1 VVIVFAALA
10 FASSF
15 EPLGWWFGAPL
26 GYALLLRKL
35 VRSSST
41 PKLYL
46 QVFLFAFISAGVTL
60 IWAGKYV
67 GLLPLFFLA
76 LLHGLFY
83 LPLATLRR
91 YTRNIFWFIPTLL
104 LIEEFRARFPFS
116 GFSWMRI
123 AFSQADS
130 PYLSIVSIGGVSLLS
145 LWVLLISYL
154 LIALNFKKALVIL
167 LIIIAPSF
175 LSNSYSSTEKISYAG
190 IQGNTPSVG
199 IGFNDR
205 AKAVFNL
212 HVSTTIDLILES
224 PDVIIWPENAIDVD
238 PFVNQDVINAIES
251 MTTKFSAPLIA
262 GAVTRNTGQLE
273 NVSIMYDV
281 GGKVVSVYSKQYLTP
296 FGEYIPLRGIAR
308 IISPYVDDVSD
319 FSRGARVDVHRVND
333 MNIAPVICYELLSDS
348 LVRNAAQKSDAL
360 VVQTN
365 SATFAG
371 TSESAQQL
379 AITRIRA
386 MENAREIVSIST
398 IGISAHI
405 DINGNVLEQTGEDV
419 RAILKGDLQG
429 VSNRTIASHLG
440 VVTVP
445 LTLALSLLPL
455 MVRRMRRS

>member
-1 VVIVFAALA
+1 VIVLAGLA

-26 GYALLLRKL
+26 GYALLLRKI
-35 VRSSST
+35 VSSSST

-91 YTRNIFWFIPTLL
+91 YTGNILWFIPALL
-104 LIEEFRARFPFS
+104 LIEEIRARFPFS

-130 PYLSIVSIGGVSLLS
+130 PYLSIVSIGGVTLLS
-145 LWVLLISYL
+145 LWVLVISYL
-154 LIALNFKKALVIL
+154 LIAISFRKVLVMLVIIL
-167 LIIIAPSF
+167 APTF
-175 LSNSYSSTEKISYAG
+175 LSNSYAPTEKITYAG
-190 IQGNTPSVG
+190 VQGNTPSVG

-212 HVSTTIDLILES
+212 HVSTTLDLIS
-224 PDVIIWPENAIDVD
+224 GKPDLIIWPENAIDVD
-238 PFVNQDVINAIES
+238 PYINSDVLSAIES
-251 MTTKFSAPLIA
+251 VTVKFSAPLIA

-281 GGKVVSVYSKQYLTP
+281 GGEVVSVYSKQYLTP

-308 IISPYVDDVSD
+308 IVSPYVDNVSD
-319 FSRGARVDVHRVND
+319 FSSGKSVDLHSVKS

-348 LVRNAAQKSDAL
+348 LVRNAAQKSEAL

-379 AITRIRA
+379 AITRVRA
-386 MENAREIVSIST
+386 VENAREIVSIST

-405 DINGNVLEQTGEDV
+405 DINGNVLSRTDESV

-429 VSNRTIASHLG
+429 VSNT
-440 VVTVP
+440 
-445 LTLALSLLPL
+445 TLASRLDTFATPLVLLLSLFPL
-455 MVRRMRRS
+455 IMRRIRRS

>member
-1 VVIVFAALA
+1 MIVFAGLA

-26 GYALLLRKL
+26 GYALLLRKI
-35 VRSSST
+35 VSSSST

-46 QVFLFAFISAGVTL
+46 QVFLFAFLSAGVTL

-91 YTRNIFWFIPTLL
+91 YTGNILWFIPALL
-104 LIEEFRARFPFS
+104 LIEEIRARFPFS

-130 PYLSIVSIGGVSLLS
+130 PYLSIVSIGGVTLLS
-145 LWVLLISYL
+145 LWVLMISYL
-154 LIALNFKKALVIL
+154 LIASSFRKVLVMLVI
-167 LIIIAPSF
+167 IFAPTF
-175 LSNSYSSTEKISYAG
+175 LSNSYAPTEKISYAG
-190 IQGNTPSVG
+190 VQGNTPSVG

-212 HVSTTIDLILES
+212 HVSTTWDLIS
-224 PDVIIWPENAIDVD
+224 GNPDLIIWPENAIDVD
-238 PFVNQDVINAIES
+238 PYINSDVLSAIES
-251 MTTKFSAPLIA
+251 VTAKFSAPLIA

-281 GGKVVSVYSKQYLTP
+281 GGEVVSVYSKQYLTP
-296 FGEYIPLRGIAR
+296 FGEYIPLRAIAR
-308 IISPYVDDVSD
+308 IVSPYVDNVSD
-319 FSRGARVDVHRVND
+319 FSSGKSVDLHSVKS

-348 LVRNAAQKSDAL
+348 LVRNAAQKSEAL

-379 AITRIRA
+379 AITRVRA
-386 MENAREIVSIST
+386 VENAREIVSIST

-405 DINGNVLEQTGEDV
+405 DINGNVLSRTDESV

-429 VSNRTIASHLG
+429 VSNT
-440 VVTVP
+440 
-445 LTLALSLLPL
+445 TLASRLDTFATPLVLLLSLFPL
-455 MVRRMRRS
+455 IMRRIRRS

>member
-1 VVIVFAALA
+1 MIFFAALA

-15 EPLGWWFGAPL
+15 EPLGWWFGATL
-26 GYALLLRKL
+26 GYALLLRKI
-35 VRSSST
+35 VGSSST

-60 IWAGKYV
+60 VWAGKYV

-91 YTRNIFWFIPTLL
+91 FTGNILWFIPALL
-104 LIEEFRARFPFS
+104 LMEETRSRFPFS

-130 PYLSIVSIGGVSLLS
+130 PYLSMVSIGGVSLLS

-154 LIALNFKKALVIL
+154 LTALNFKRVFVVL
-167 LIIIAPSF
+167 LITAAPSF
-175 LSNSYSSTEKISYAG
+175 LSNSYSPTEKITYAG
-190 IQGNTPSVG
+190 VQGNTPSVG
-199 IGFNDR
+199 LGFNDR

-212 HVSTTIDLILES
+212 HISTTIDLISES
-224 PDVIIWPENAIDVD
+224 PDVIIWPENAIDID
-238 PFVNQDVINAIES
+238 PFVNQDVTDAIENV
-251 MTTKFSAPLIA
+251 TARFSAPLIA

-281 GGKVVSVYSKQYLTP
+281 DGEVASLYSKQYLTP

-319 FSRGARVDVHRVND
+319 FSRGSRVDLHRVKD

-405 DINGNVLEQTGEDV
+405 DINGNVLDQTEEGV

-429 VSNRTIASHLG
+429 VSNQTIASRLG
-440 VVTVP
+440 VATVP
-445 LTLALSLLPL
+445 MTFILSLLPL
-455 MVRRMRRS
+455 IVRRRWRS

>member
-1 VVIVFAALA
+1 MIVLAGLA

-35 VRSSST
+35 VSSSST

-67 GLLPLFFLA
+67 GLLPLFFLG

-91 YTRNIFWFIPTLL
+91 YTGNILWFIPALL
-104 LIEEFRARFPFS
+104 LIEEVRSRFPFS

-130 PYLSIVSIGGVSLLS
+130 PYLSIVSIGGVTLLS
-145 LWVLLISYL
+145 LWVLMISYL
-154 LIALNFKKALVIL
+154 LNAVSFRKVLVML
-167 LIIIAPSF
+167 LIIFAPSF
-175 LSNSYSSTEKISYAG
+175 LSNSYSPTEKISYAG
-190 IQGNTPSVG
+190 VQGNTPSVG

-212 HVSTTIDLILES
+212 HVSTTMDLIS
-224 PDVIIWPENAIDVD
+224 GQPDLIIWPENAIDVD
-238 PFVNQDVINAIES
+238 PYMNPDVLSAIES
-251 MTTKFSAPLIA
+251 VTVKFSAPLIA

-281 GGKVVSVYSKQYLTP
+281 AGEVVSVYSKQYLTP

-308 IISPYVDDVSD
+308 FVSSYVDSVSD
-319 FSRGARVDVHRVND
+319 FSSGESVDIHRVKE

-348 LVRNAAQKSDAL
+348 LVRNAAQKSDAI

-379 AITRIRA
+379 AITRVRA
-386 MENAREIVSIST
+386 VENAREIVSIST

-405 DINGNVLEQTGEDV
+405 DINGNVLTRTDENV
-419 RAILKGDLQG
+419 RAILEGDLQG
-429 VSNRTIASHLG
+429 VSNTTLASRLG
-440 VVTVP
+440 AFATP
-445 LTLALSLLPL
+445 LTLILSLFPL
-455 MVRRMRRS
+455 IVRRLRRS

>member
-1 VVIVFAALA
+1 MIVFAGLA

-26 GYALLLRKL
+26 GYALLLRKIL
-35 VRSSST
+35 LSSST

-91 YTRNIFWFIPTLL
+91 YTGNILWFIPALL
-104 LIEEFRARFPFS
+104 LIEEIRARFPFS

-130 PYLSIVSIGGVSLLS
+130 PYLSIVSIGGVTLLS
-145 LWVLLISYL
+145 LWVLMISYL
-154 LIALNFKKALVIL
+154 LIASSFRKVLVMLVI
-167 LIIIAPSF
+167 IFAPTF
-175 LSNSYSSTEKISYAG
+175 LSNSYAPTEKISYAG
-190 IQGNTPSVG
+190 VQGNTPSVG

-212 HVSTTIDLILES
+212 HVSTTWDLIS
-224 PDVIIWPENAIDVD
+224 GNPDLIIWPENAIDVD
-238 PFVNQDVINAIES
+238 PYINSDVLSAIES
-251 MTTKFSAPLIA
+251 VTVKFSAPLIA

-281 GGKVVSVYSKQYLTP
+281 GGEVVSVYSKQYLTP

-308 IISPYVDDVSD
+308 IVSPYVDNVSD
-319 FSRGARVDVHRVND
+319 FSSGKSVDLHSVKS
-333 MNIAPVICYELLSDS
+333 MIIAPVICYELLSDS
-348 LVRNAAQKSDAL
+348 LVRNAAQKSEAL

-379 AITRIRA
+379 AITRVRA
-386 MENAREIVSIST
+386 VENAREIVSIST

-405 DINGNVLEQTGEDV
+405 DINGNVLSRTDESV

-429 VSNRTIASHLG
+429 VSNT
-440 VVTVP
+440 
-445 LTLALSLLPL
+445 TLASRLDTFATPLVLLLSLFPL
-455 MVRRMRRS
+455 IMRRIRRS

>member
-1 VVIVFAALA
+1 VVILIAALS

-35 VRSSST
+35 VSSSST

-46 QVFLFAFISAGVTL
+46 QVFLFAFISAGITL

-91 YTRNIFWFIPTLL
+91 YTANIFWFIPALL
-104 LIEEFRARFPFS
+104 LIEEARARFPFS

-145 LWVLLISYL
+145 LWVLVISYL
-154 LIALNFKKALVIL
+154 ITALSFKKVLAV
-167 LIIIAPSF
+167 LIIIFTPTL
-175 LSNSYSSTEKISYAG
+175 LSHSYSPTEKISYAG
-190 IQGNTPSVG
+190 VQGNTPSVG

-212 HVSTTIDLILES
+212 HVSTTMDLIS
-224 PDVIIWPENAIDVD
+224 APPDLIIWPENAIDVD
-238 PFVNQDVINAIES
+238 PFVNPDVLRAIES
-251 MTTKFSAPLIA
+251 VTAKFSAPLIA

-281 GGKVVSVYSKQYLTP
+281 SGEVVSVYSKQYLTP

-308 IISPYVDDVSD
+308 IISPYVDNVSD
-319 FSRGARVDVHRVND
+319 FSIGKSIDIHSVNS
-333 MNIAPVICYELLSDS
+333 MNIASVICYELLSDS
-348 LVRNAAQKSDAL
+348 LVRNAAAKSDAL
-360 VVQTN
+360 VIQTN

-398 IGISAHI
+398 IGISAHN
-405 DINGNVLEQTGEDV
+405 DINGNVLSQTDEDV
-419 RAILKGDLQG
+419 RATLEGDLQG
-429 VSNRTIASHLG
+429 VSNRTIASRLG
-440 VVTVP
+440 AAATP
-445 LTLALSLLPL
+445 LTLILSLIPPFA
-455 MVRRMRRS
+455 RRMRRS

>member
-1 VVIVFAALA
+1 MLAGLA

-35 VRSSST
+35 VSTSST

-91 YTRNIFWFIPTLL
+91 YTGNILWLIPALL
-104 LIEEFRARFPFS
+104 LIEEVRARFPFS

-130 PYLSIVSIGGVSLLS
+130 PYLSIVSIGGVTLLS
-145 LWVLLISYL
+145 LWVLMISYL
-154 LIALNFKKALVIL
+154 LNAVSFRKVLVML
-167 LIIIAPSF
+167 LIIFAPSF
-175 LSNSYSSTEKISYAG
+175 LSNSYSPTEKISYAG
-190 IQGNTPSVG
+190 VQGNTPSVG

-212 HVSTTIDLILES
+212 HVSTTMDLIS
-224 PDVIIWPENAIDVD
+224 GQPDLIIWPENAIDVD
-238 PFVNQDVINAIES
+238 PYMNPDVLSAIES
-251 MTTKFSAPLIA
+251 VTVKFSAPLIA

-281 GGKVVSVYSKQYLTP
+281 AGEVVSVYSKQYLTP

-308 IISPYVDDVSD
+308 IVSPYVDSVSN
-319 FSRGARVDVHRVND
+319 FSSGESVDIHRVKE

-348 LVRNAAQKSDAL
+348 LVRNAAQKSDAI

-379 AITRIRA
+379 AITRVRA
-386 MENAREIVSIST
+386 VENAREIVSIST

-405 DINGNVLEQTGEDV
+405 DINGNVLTRTDENV
-419 RAILKGDLQG
+419 RAILEGDLQG
-429 VSNRTIASHLG
+429 VSNTTLASRLG
-440 VVTVP
+440 AFATP
-445 LTLALSLLPL
+445 LTLILSLFPL
-455 MVRRMRRS
+455 IVRRLRRS

>member
-1 VVIVFAALA
+1 VVILIAALA

-35 VRSSST
+35 VSSSST

-46 QVFLFAFISAGVTL
+46 EVFLFAFISAGVTL

-91 YTRNIFWFIPTLL
+91 FTGNVLWFIPALL
-104 LIEEFRARFPFS
+104 LIEEMRARFPFS

-130 PYLSIVSIGGVSLLS
+130 PYLPMVSIGGVTLLS
-145 LWVLLISYL
+145 LWVLILSYL
-154 LIALNFKKALVIL
+154 LTTVTFRKILLIL
-167 LIIIAPSF
+167 LIIFTPTF
-175 LSNSYSSTEKISYAG
+175 LSNSYSPTEKISYAG
-190 IQGNTPSVG
+190 VQGNTPSVG

-212 HVSTTIDLILES
+212 HVSTTMDLISER
-224 PDVIIWPENAIDVD
+224 PDLIIWPENAIDVD
-238 PFVNQDVINAIES
+238 PYINPDVLSAIES
-251 MTTKFSAPLIA
+251 VTTKFSAPLIA

-281 GGKVVSVYSKQYLTP
+281 GGGVASVYSKQYLTP

-308 IISPYVDDVSD
+308 LISPYVDNVSD
-319 FSRGARVDVHRVND
+319 FSRGEKVDIHRVKNMD
-333 MNIAPVICYELLSDS
+333 VAPVICYELLSDS
-348 LVRNAAQKSDAL
+348 LVRNAAEKSGAL

-405 DINGNVLEQTGEDV
+405 DINGKVLKQTDEDV
-419 RAILKGDLQG
+419 AALLEGELVG
-429 VSNRTIASHLG
+429 VSNRTIASRLG
-440 VVTVP
+440 ATATP
-445 LTLALSLLPL
+445 LTLILTLFPL
-455 MVRRMRRS
+455 IVRRMRRS

>member
-1 VVIVFAALA
+1 MIVLAGLA

-26 GYALLLRKL
+26 GYALLLRNL
-35 VRSSST
+35 VSSSST

-91 YTRNIFWFIPTLL
+91 YTGNILWFIPAIL
-104 LIEEFRARFPFS
+104 LIEEIRARFPFS

-130 PYLSIVSIGGVSLLS
+130 PYLSIVSIGGVTLLS
-145 LWVLLISYL
+145 LWVLIISYL
-154 LIALNFKKALVIL
+154 LTAVSLRKILVMILVIF
-167 LIIIAPSF
+167 APTF
-175 LSNSYSSTEKISYAG
+175 LSNSYSPTGKISYAG

-205 AKAVFNL
+205 AQAVFNL
-212 HVSTTIDLILES
+212 HVSTTMDLIS
-224 PDVIIWPENAIDVD
+224 GQPDVIIWPENSIDVD
-238 PFVNQDVINAIES
+238 PYMNSDVLSAIES
-251 MTTKFSAPLIA
+251 VTVKFSAPLIA

-273 NVSIMYDV
+273 NVSIMYNV
-281 GGKVVSVYSKQYLTP
+281 GGEVVSVYSKQYLTP

-308 IISPYVDDVSD
+308 IVSQYVDNVSD
-319 FSRGARVDVHRVND
+319 FSSGKSVDLHNINS

-348 LVRNAAQKSDAL
+348 LVRNAAQKSEAL

-365 SATFAG
+365 SATFSG

-379 AITRIRA
+379 AITRVRA
-386 MENAREIVSIST
+386 VENAREIVSIST

-405 DINGNVLEQTGEDV
+405 DINGNVLSRTDENVQ
-419 RAILKGDLQG
+419 AILEGDLQG
-429 VSNRTIASHLG
+429 VSNTTLASRLG
-440 VVTVP
+440 TLAMP
-445 LTLALSLLPL
+445 LTLVLSLFPL
-455 MVRRMRRS
+455 IMRRIRRS

>member
-1 VVIVFAALA
+1 MIVLAGLA

-26 GYALLLRKL
+26 GYALLLRNL
-35 VRSSST
+35 VSSSST

-91 YTRNIFWFIPTLL
+91 YTGNILWFIPAIL
-104 LIEEFRARFPFS
+104 LIEEIRARFPFS

-130 PYLSIVSIGGVSLLS
+130 PYLSIVSIGGVTLLS
-145 LWVLLISYL
+145 LWVLIISYL
-154 LIALNFKKALVIL
+154 LTAVSLRKILVMILVIF
-167 LIIIAPSF
+167 APTF
-175 LSNSYSSTEKISYAG
+175 LSNSYSPTGKISYAG

-205 AKAVFNL
+205 AQAVFNL
-212 HVSTTIDLILES
+212 HVSTTMDLIS
-224 PDVIIWPENAIDVD
+224 GQPDVIIWPENSIDVD
-238 PFVNQDVINAIES
+238 PYMNSDVLSAIES
-251 MTTKFSAPLIA
+251 VTVKFSAPLIA

-273 NVSIMYDV
+273 NVSIMYNV
-281 GGKVVSVYSKQYLTP
+281 GGEVVSVYSKQYLTP

-308 IISPYVDDVSD
+308 IVSQYVDNVSD
-319 FSRGARVDVHRVND
+319 FSSGKSVDLHNINS

-348 LVRNAAQKSDAL
+348 LVRNAAQKSEAL

-365 SATFAG
+365 SATFSG

-379 AITRIRA
+379 AITRVRA
-386 MENAREIVSIST
+386 VENAREIVSIST

-405 DINGNVLEQTGEDV
+405 DINGNVLSRTDENVQ
-419 RAILKGDLQG
+419 AILEGDLQG
-429 VSNRTIASHLG
+429 VSNTTLASRLG
-440 VVTVP
+440 ALAMP
-445 LTLALSLLPL
+445 LTLVLSLFPL
-455 MVRRMRRS
+455 IMRRIRRS

>member
-1 VVIVFAALA
+1 MIVLAAFA

-26 GYALLLRKL
+26 GYALFLRKL
-35 VRSSST
+35 VSSSST

-67 GLLPLFFLA
+67 GLFPLFFLA

-91 YTRNIFWFIPTLL
+91 YTGNILWFIPALL
-104 LIEEFRARFPFS
+104 LIEEIRSRFPFS

-130 PYLSIVSIGGVSLLS
+130 PYLSIVSIGGVTLLS

-154 LIALNFKKALVIL
+154 LTSLNVRKVL
-167 LIIIAPSF
+167 LMVLIVLAPTF
-175 LSNSYSSTEKISYAG
+175 LSNSYSPTEKISFAG

-205 AKAVFNL
+205 AQAVFNL
-212 HVSTTIDLILES
+212 HVSTTMDLIS
-224 PDVIIWPENAIDVD
+224 KPPDVIIWPENAIDVD
-238 PFVNQDVINAIES
+238 PYTNLDVLEAIES
-251 MTTKFSAPLIA
+251 VTAKFSAPLIA

-273 NVSIMYDV
+273 NVSIMYGT
-281 GGKVVSVYSKQYLTP
+281 GGEVVSVYSKQYLTP

-308 IISPYVDDVSD
+308 IISSYVDGVSD
-319 FSRGARVDVHRVND
+319 FSSGERVDIHRVNST
-333 MNIAPVICYELLSDS
+333 NIAPVICYELLSDS
-348 LVRNAAQKSDAL
+348 LVRNASQKSDAL

-379 AITRIRA
+379 AITRVRA
-386 MENAREIVSIST
+386 VENAREIVSIST

-405 DINGNVLEQTGEDV
+405 DINGDILSRTDEDV
-419 RAILKGDLQG
+419 RAILEGELQG
-429 VSNRTIASHLG
+429 VSNRTLASRLG
-440 VVTVP
+440 AAATP
-445 LTLALSLLPL
+445 LTLVLSVFPL
-455 MVRRMRRS
+455 IVRRIRRS

>member
-1 VVIVFAALA
+1 MIVLAGLA

-35 VRSSST
+35 VASSST

-91 YTRNIFWFIPTLL
+91 YTGNILWFIPAIL
-104 LIEEFRARFPFS
+104 LIEEIRARFPFS

-130 PYLSIVSIGGVSLLS
+130 PYLSIVSIGGVTLLS
-145 LWVLLISYL
+145 LWVLIISYL
-154 LIALNFKKALVIL
+154 LTAVSLRKILVMLLVIFV
-167 LIIIAPSF
+167 PTF
-175 LSNSYSSTEKISYAG
+175 LSNSYSPTGKISYAG

-205 AKAVFNL
+205 AQAVFNL
-212 HVSTTIDLILES
+212 HVSTTMDLIS
-224 PDVIIWPENAIDVD
+224 GQPDVIIWPENSIDVD
-238 PFVNQDVINAIES
+238 PYMNSDVLSAIES
-251 MTTKFSAPLIA
+251 VTVKFSAPLIA

-273 NVSIMYDV
+273 NVSIMYNV
-281 GGKVVSVYSKQYLTP
+281 GGEVVSVYSKQYLTP

-308 IISPYVDDVSD
+308 IVSQYVDNVSD
-319 FSRGARVDVHRVND
+319 FSSGKSVDLHNINS

-348 LVRNAAQKSDAL
+348 LVRNAAQKSEAL

-365 SATFAG
+365 SATFSG

-379 AITRIRA
+379 AITRVRA
-386 MENAREIVSIST
+386 VENAREIVSIST

-405 DINGNVLEQTGEDV
+405 DINGNVLSRTDENVQ
-419 RAILKGDLQG
+419 AILEGDLQG
-429 VSNRTIASHLG
+429 VSNTTLASRLG
-440 VVTVP
+440 ALAMP
-445 LTLALSLLPL
+445 LTLVLSLFPL
-455 MVRRMRRS
+455 IMRRIRRS

>member
-1 VVIVFAALA
+1 MIVLAGLA

-26 GYALLLRKL
+26 GYALLLRKI
-35 VRSSST
+35 VSSSST
-41 PKLYL
+41 PRLYL
-46 QVFLFAFISAGVTL
+46 QVFLFAFLSAGVTL

-91 YTRNIFWFIPTLL
+91 YTRNTLWFIPALL
-104 LIEEFRARFPFS
+104 LIEEIRARFPFS

-130 PYLSIVSIGGVSLLS
+130 PYLSIVSIGGVTLLS
-145 LWVLLISYL
+145 LWVLMISYL
-154 LIALNFKKALVIL
+154 LTAVSFRKVLVML
-167 LIIIAPSF
+167 LIILGPIF
-175 LSNSYSSTEKISYAG
+175 LSNSYSPTEKISYAG
-190 IQGNTPSVG
+190 VQGNTPSVG

-205 AKAVFNL
+205 AQAVFNL
-212 HVSTTIDLILES
+212 HVSTTMDLIS
-224 PDVIIWPENAIDVD
+224 GQPDLIIWPENAIDVD
-238 PFVNQDVINAIES
+238 PYMNSDVLSAIES
-251 MTTKFSAPLIA
+251 VTVKFSAPLIA
-262 GAVTRNTGQLE
+262 GAVTRNSGQLE

-281 GGKVVSVYSKQYLTP
+281 GGEVVSVYSKQYLTP

-308 IISPYVDDVSD
+308 IVSPYVDNVSD
-319 FSRGARVDVHRVND
+319 FSSGKSVDLHSVKS

-348 LVRNAAQKSDAL
+348 LVRNAAQKSEAL

-379 AITRIRA
+379 AITRVRA
-386 MENAREIVSIST
+386 VENAREIVSIST

-405 DINGNVLEQTGEDV
+405 DINGNVLSRTDENV
-419 RAILKGDLQG
+419 RAILKGELQG
-429 VSNRTIASHLG
+429 VSIT
-440 VVTVP
+440 
-445 LTLALSLLPL
+445 TLAARLGAFATPLVLVLSLFPL
-455 MVRRMRRS
+455 IMRRIRRS

>member
-1 VVIVFAALA
+1 MIVFAGLA

-26 GYALLLRKL
+26 GYALLLRKIL
-35 VRSSST
+35 LSSST

-91 YTRNIFWFIPTLL
+91 YTGNILWLIPALL
-104 LIEEFRARFPFS
+104 LIEEIRARFPFS

-130 PYLSIVSIGGVSLLS
+130 PYLSIVSIGGVTLLS
-145 LWVLLISYL
+145 LWVLMISYL
-154 LIALNFKKALVIL
+154 LTAISLRKVLVMLVI
-167 LIIIAPSF
+167 IFAPSF
-175 LSNSYSSTEKISYAG
+175 LSNSYAPTEKISYAG
-190 IQGNTPSVG
+190 VQGNTPSVG

-212 HVSTTIDLILES
+212 HVSTTLDLIS
-224 PDVIIWPENAIDVD
+224 GKPDLIIWPENAIDVD
-238 PFVNQDVINAIES
+238 PYINSDVLSAIES
-251 MTTKFSAPLIA
+251 VTVKFSAPLIA

-273 NVSIMYDV
+273 NVSIMYDA
-281 GGKVVSVYSKQYLTP
+281 GGEVVSVYSKQYLTP

-308 IISPYVDDVSD
+308 IVSPYVDNVSD
-319 FSRGARVDVHRVND
+319 FSSGKSVDLHSVKS
-333 MNIAPVICYELLSDS
+333 MIIAPVICYELLSDS
-348 LVRNAAQKSDAL
+348 LVRNAAQKSEAL

-379 AITRIRA
+379 AITRVRA
-386 MENAREIVSIST
+386 VENAREIVSIST

-405 DINGNVLEQTGEDV
+405 DINGNVLSRTDENV
-419 RAILKGDLQG
+419 RAILEGDLQG
-429 VSNRTIASHLG
+429 VSNT
-440 VVTVP
+440 
-445 LTLALSLLPL
+445 TLASRLDTFATPLVLLLSLFPL
-455 MVRRMRRS
+455 IMRRIRRS

>member
-1 VVIVFAALA
+1 MIVLAGLA

-35 VRSSST
+35 VASSST

-91 YTRNIFWFIPTLL
+91 YTGNILWFIPAIL
-104 LIEEFRARFPFS
+104 LIEEIRARFPFS

-130 PYLSIVSIGGVSLLS
+130 PYLSIVSIGGVTLLS
-145 LWVLLISYL
+145 LWVLIISYL
-154 LIALNFKKALVIL
+154 LTAVSLRKILVMLLVIFV
-167 LIIIAPSF
+167 PTF
-175 LSNSYSSTEKISYAG
+175 LSNSYSPTEKISYAG

-205 AKAVFNL
+205 AQAVFNL
-212 HVSTTIDLILES
+212 HVSTTMDLIS
-224 PDVIIWPENAIDVD
+224 GQPDVIIWPENSIDVD
-238 PFVNQDVINAIES
+238 PYMNSDVLSAIES
-251 MTTKFSAPLIA
+251 VTVKFSAPLIA

-273 NVSIMYDV
+273 NVSIMYNV
-281 GGKVVSVYSKQYLTP
+281 GGEVVSVYSKQYLTP

-308 IISPYVDDVSD
+308 IVSQYVDNVSD
-319 FSRGARVDVHRVND
+319 FSSGKSVDLHNINS

-348 LVRNAAQKSDAL
+348 LVRNAAQKSEAL

-365 SATFAG
+365 SATFSG

-379 AITRIRA
+379 AITRVRA
-386 MENAREIVSIST
+386 VENAREIVSIST

-405 DINGNVLEQTGEDV
+405 DINGNVLSRTDENVQ
-419 RAILKGDLQG
+419 AILEGDLQG
-429 VSNRTIASHLG
+429 VSNTTLASRLG
-440 VVTVP
+440 ALAMP
-445 LTLALSLLPL
+445 LTLVLSLFPL
-455 MVRRMRRS
+455 IMRRIRRS

>member
-1 VVIVFAALA
+1 MIVLAGLA

-26 GYALLLRKL
+26 GYALLLRKIIS
-35 VRSSST
+35 SSST
-41 PKLYL
+41 PRLYL

-91 YTRNIFWFIPTLL
+91 YTGNILWFIPALL
-104 LIEEFRARFPFS
+104 LIEEIRARFPFS

-130 PYLSIVSIGGVSLLS
+130 PYLSIVSIGGVTLLS
-145 LWVLLISYL
+145 LWVLMISYL
-154 LIALNFKKALVIL
+154 LTAVSFRKVLVML
-167 LIIIAPSF
+167 LIIFGPIF
-175 LSNSYSSTEKISYAG
+175 LSNSYSPTEKISYAG
-190 IQGNTPSVG
+190 VQGNTPSVG

-212 HVSTTIDLILES
+212 HVSTTLDLIS
-224 PDVIIWPENAIDVD
+224 GKPDLIIWPENAIDVD
-238 PFVNQDVINAIES
+238 PYMNSDVLNAIES
-251 MTTKFSAPLIA
+251 VTVKFSAPLIA

-273 NVSIMYDV
+273 NVSIMFDV
-281 GGKVVSVYSKQYLTP
+281 GGEVVSVYSKQYLTP

-308 IISPYVDDVSD
+308 IISPYVDSVSD
-319 FSRGARVDVHRVND
+319 FSIGKSVDIHRVKE
-333 MNIAPVICYELLSDS
+333 MNIAAVICYELLSDS
-348 LVRNAAQKSDAL
+348 LVRNAAQKSEAL

-379 AITRIRA
+379 AITRVRA
-386 MENAREIVSIST
+386 VENAREIVSIST

-405 DINGNVLEQTGEDV
+405 DINGNVLSRTDENV
-419 RAILKGDLQG
+419 RAILEGELQG
-429 VSNRTIASHLG
+429 VSNT
-440 VVTVP
+440 
-445 LTLALSLLPL
+445 TLAARLGAFATPLILVLSLFPL
-455 MVRRMRRS
+455 IMRRIRRS

>member
-1 VVIVFAALA
+1 MIFFAALA

-26 GYALLLRKL
+26 GYALLLRKI
-35 VRSSST
+35 VGSSST

-60 IWAGKYV
+60 VWAGKYV

-91 YTRNIFWFIPTLL
+91 FTGNILWFIPALL
-104 LIEEFRARFPFS
+104 LMEETRSRFPFS

-130 PYLSIVSIGGVSLLS
+130 PYLSMVSIGGVSLLS

-154 LIALNFKKALVIL
+154 LTALNFKRVFVVL
-167 LIIIAPSF
+167 LITAAPSF
-175 LSNSYSSTEKISYAG
+175 LSNSYSPTEKITYAG
-190 IQGNTPSVG
+190 VQGNTPSVG
-199 IGFNDR
+199 LGFNDR

-212 HVSTTIDLILES
+212 HISTTIDLISES
-224 PDVIIWPENAIDVD
+224 PDVIIWPENAIDID
-238 PFVNQDVINAIES
+238 PFVNQDVTDAIENV
-251 MTTKFSAPLIA
+251 TARFSAPLIA

-281 GGKVVSVYSKQYLTP
+281 DGEVASLYSKQYLTP

-319 FSRGARVDVHRVND
+319 FSRGSRVDLHRVKD
-333 MNIAPVICYELLSDS
+333 MSIAPVICYELLSDS

-405 DINGNVLEQTGEDV
+405 DINGNVLDQTEEGV

-429 VSNRTIASHLG
+429 VSNQTIASRLG
-440 VVTVP
+440 VATVP
-445 LTLALSLLPL
+445 MTFILSLLPL
-455 MVRRMRRS
+455 IVRRRWRS

>member
-1 VVIVFAALA
+1 MIVLAGLA

-35 VRSSST
+35 VASSST

-91 YTRNIFWFIPTLL
+91 YTGNILWFIPAIL
-104 LIEEFRARFPFS
+104 LIEEIRARFPFS

-130 PYLSIVSIGGVSLLS
+130 PYLSIVSIGGVTLLS
-145 LWVLLISYL
+145 LWVLIISYL
-154 LIALNFKKALVIL
+154 LTAVSLRKILVMILVIFV
-167 LIIIAPSF
+167 PTF
-175 LSNSYSSTEKISYAG
+175 LSNSYSPTEKISYAG

-205 AKAVFNL
+205 AQAVLNL
-212 HVSTTIDLILES
+212 HVSTTMDLIS
-224 PDVIIWPENAIDVD
+224 GQPDVIIWPENSIDVD
-238 PFVNQDVINAIES
+238 PYMNSDVLSAIES
-251 MTTKFSAPLIA
+251 VTVKFSAPLIA

-273 NVSIMYDV
+273 NVSIMYNV
-281 GGKVVSVYSKQYLTP
+281 GGEVVSVYSKQYLTP

-308 IISPYVDDVSD
+308 IVSQYVDNVSD
-319 FSRGARVDVHRVND
+319 FSSGKSVDLHNINS

-348 LVRNAAQKSDAL
+348 LVRNAAQKSEAL

-365 SATFAG
+365 SATFSG

-379 AITRIRA
+379 AITRVRA
-386 MENAREIVSIST
+386 VENAREIVSIST

-405 DINGNVLEQTGEDV
+405 DINGNVLSRTDENVQ
-419 RAILKGDLQG
+419 AILEGDLQG
-429 VSNRTIASHLG
+429 VSNTTLASRLG
-440 VVTVP
+440 ALAMP
-445 LTLALSLLPL
+445 LTLVLSLFPL
-455 MVRRMRRS
+455 IMRRIRRS

>member
-1 VVIVFAALA
+1 VVILIAALA

-35 VRSSST
+35 VSSSSA

-46 QVFLFAFISAGVTL
+46 QVFLFAFISAGITL

-91 YTRNIFWFIPTLL
+91 FTGNVLWFIPAL
-104 LIEEFRARFPFS
+104 LIVEEIRARFPFA

-145 LWVLLISYL
+145 LWVLVISYL
-154 LIALNFKKALVIL
+154 IISLSFKKVLAV
-167 LIIIAPSF
+167 LIIIFTPTF
-175 LSNSYSSTEKISYAG
+175 LSNSYSPTEKISYAG
-190 IQGNTPSVG
+190 VQGNTPSVG

-212 HVSTTIDLILES
+212 HVSTTMDLISEPPEL
-224 PDVIIWPENAIDVD
+224 IIWPENAIDVD
-238 PFVNQDVINAIES
+238 PYVNPDVLGAIES
-251 MTTKFSAPLIA
+251 VTAKFSAPLIA

-281 GGKVVSVYSKQYLTP
+281 SGEVVSVYSKQYLTP

-308 IISPYVDDVSD
+308 IISPYVDNVSD
-319 FSRGARVDVHRVND
+319 FSIGKSIDIHNVNS
-333 MNIAPVICYELLSDS
+333 MNIASVICYELLSDS
-348 LVRNAAQKSDAL
+348 LVRNAAAKSDAL
-360 VVQTN
+360 VIQTN

-405 DINGNVLEQTGEDV
+405 DINGNVLSQTDEDV
-419 RAILKGDLQG
+419 RAILEGDLQG
-429 VSNRTIASHLG
+429 VSNRTIASRLG
-440 VVTVP
+440 AAATP
-445 LTLALSLLPL
+445 LTLILSLIPPF
-455 MVRRMRRS
+455 VRRIRRS

>member
-1 VVIVFAALA
+1 MIVLAGLA

-35 VRSSST
+35 VSSSST

-67 GLLPLFFLA
+67 GLLPLFFLG

-91 YTRNIFWFIPTLL
+91 YTGNILWFIPALL
-104 LIEEFRARFPFS
+104 LIEEVRSRFPFS

-145 LWVLLISYL
+145 LWVLMISYL
-154 LIALNFKKALVIL
+154 LNAVSFRKVLVML
-167 LIIIAPSF
+167 LIIFAPSF
-175 LSNSYSSTEKISYAG
+175 LSNSYSPTEKISYSG
-190 IQGNTPSVG
+190 VQGNTPSVG

-212 HVSTTIDLILES
+212 HVSTTMDLIS
-224 PDVIIWPENAIDVD
+224 GQPDLIIWPENAIDVD
-238 PFVNQDVINAIES
+238 PYMNPDVLSAIES
-251 MTTKFSAPLIA
+251 VTVKFSAPLIA

-281 GGKVVSVYSKQYLTP
+281 AGEVVSVYSKQYLTP

-308 IISPYVDDVSD
+308 IVSPYVDSVSD
-319 FSRGARVDVHRVND
+319 FSSGESVDIHRVNE

-348 LVRNAAQKSDAL
+348 LVRNAAQKSDAI

-379 AITRIRA
+379 AITRVRA
-386 MENAREIVSIST
+386 VENAREIVSIST

-405 DINGNVLEQTGEDV
+405 DINGNVLTRTDENV
-419 RAILKGDLQG
+419 RAILEGDLQG
-429 VSNRTIASHLG
+429 VSNTTLASRLG
-440 VVTVP
+440 AFATP
-445 LTLALSLLPL
+445 LTLILSLFPL
-455 MVRRMRRS
+455 IVRRLRRS

>member
-1 VVIVFAALA
+1 MIVFAGLA

-26 GYALLLRKL
+26 GYALLLRKI
-35 VRSSST
+35 VSSSST

-91 YTRNIFWFIPTLL
+91 YTGNILWFIPALL
-104 LIEEFRARFPFS
+104 LIEEIRARFPFS

-130 PYLSIVSIGGVSLLS
+130 PYLSIVSIGGVTLLS
-145 LWVLLISYL
+145 LWVLMISYL
-154 LIALNFKKALVIL
+154 LTAVSFRKVLVMLVI
-167 LIIIAPSF
+167 IFAPSF
-175 LSNSYSSTEKISYAG
+175 LSNSYAPTEKISYAG
-190 IQGNTPSVG
+190 VQGNTPSVG

-212 HVSTTIDLILES
+212 HVSTTLDLIS
-224 PDVIIWPENAIDVD
+224 GKPDLIIWPENAIDVD
-238 PFVNQDVINAIES
+238 PYINSDVLSAIES
-251 MTTKFSAPLIA
+251 VTVKFSAPLIA

-281 GGKVVSVYSKQYLTP
+281 GGEVVSVYSKQYLTP

-308 IISPYVDDVSD
+308 IVSPYVDNVSD
-319 FSRGARVDVHRVND
+319 FSSGKSVDLHSVKS
-333 MNIAPVICYELLSDS
+333 MIIAPVICYELLSDS
-348 LVRNAAQKSDAL
+348 LVRNAAQKSEAL

-379 AITRIRA
+379 AITRVRA
-386 MENAREIVSIST
+386 VENAREIVSIST

-405 DINGNVLEQTGEDV
+405 DINGNVLSRTDENV
-419 RAILKGDLQG
+419 RAILEGDLQG
-429 VSNRTIASHLG
+429 VSNT
-440 VVTVP
+440 
-445 LTLALSLLPL
+445 TLASRLDTFATPLVLLLSLFPL
-455 MVRRMRRS
+455 IMRRIRRS